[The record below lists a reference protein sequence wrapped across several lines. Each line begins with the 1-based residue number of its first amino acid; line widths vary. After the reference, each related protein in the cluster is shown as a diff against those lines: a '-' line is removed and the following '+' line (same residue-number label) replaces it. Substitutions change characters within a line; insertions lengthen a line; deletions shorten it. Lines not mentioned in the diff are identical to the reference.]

1 MGKHNKSE
9 RYTKYQRQLRSS
21 VYIFNIIIE
30 NEGHKFKRKQCE
42 VNWRKKMK
50 GGMMQLYY
58 DLKNKRYFFKN
69 CKTML
74 IIQDHIDRICFLN
87 TQGIIFHNTV
97 IPSKL

>member
-1 MGKHNKSE
+1 
-9 RYTKYQRQLRSS
+9 
-21 VYIFNIIIE
+21 
-30 NEGHKFKRKQCE
+30 
-42 VNWRKKMK
+42 MK

>member
-1 MGKHNKSE
+1 
-9 RYTKYQRQLRSS
+9 
-21 VYIFNIIIE
+21 
-30 NEGHKFKRKQCE
+30 
-42 VNWRKKMK
+42 
-50 GGMMQLYY
+50 MQLYY
-58 DLKNKRYFFKN
+58 DLKNKRYFLKKSKN